1 MVFLQY
7 EQEYVFE
14 FLQASSLFLDKLDK
28 PIAYV
33 QLLLDSEIVKKYT
46 IEKMWH
52 SEYSHAKAASGR
64 LSFKRGY
71 NQRCQWY

>member
-1 MVFLQY
+1 MAFLQY

-33 QLLLDSEIVKKYT
+33 QLWLDSEIAKKDTWIKYA
-46 IEKMWH
+46 ILKISAKMH
-52 SEYSHAKAASGR
+52 LFLIICFHF
-64 LSFKRGY
+64 LHV
-71 NQRCQWY
+71 

>member
-1 MVFLQY
+1 MVFLLY

-33 QLLLDSEIVKKYT
+33 QLLLGSEIVKKYT
-46 IEKMWH
+46 IEKICH
-52 SEYSHAKAASGR
+52 LEYVSLAI
-64 LSFKRGY
+64 L
-71 NQRCQWY
+71 